1 MSVVSF
7 DVGRELRVRGTPVCR
22 PIEVGLLGC
31 GNVGAAFA
39 ALTQQPHRSPSPVQV
54 ATALVR
60 DARRDRPTLRGE
72 ALRTQ
77 LADEVFS
84 GSPDVIVEL
93 LGGTE
98 PARTLVLE
106 ALHRRIP
113 VVTANKSLLAAH
125 GRELRDAAANALTPL
140 LYEAAVIAGVPFLG
154 TFARRPYAAQITS
167 ITGIANGTSNYVLT
181 RAATDRTGIDAALTD
196 AQRLGLAEPDP
207 SNDIDGIDAL
217 EKLVVLLQHFAG
229 VDVPVTA
236 VECRGIRTLSAAQIE
251 QAASLDGVI
260 KPIIHGDWTDGVQAC
275 VGPAF
280 VPHGHLLS
288 NVDGAE
294 NALVLGGPRGR
305 MVFRG
310 PGAGPAVTAATVLDD
325 VIEATSAALGA
336 TAPAL
341 QPATVQSPE
350 SEWFVSVSA
359 NRLPRGLEIA
369 DLLSSFGVFIRRA
382 GQRQST
388 DGVDRVAALTWPCE
402 RPCLERALAA
412 LDSAADCRSL
422 CFRAL
427 GS

>member
-7 DVGRELRVRGTPVCR
+7 DVGRELRVRSTPACR

-39 ALTQQPHRSPSPVQV
+39 ALTQEPHHTATQVQV
-54 ATALVR
+54 NTALVR
-60 DARRDRPTLRGE
+60 DARRDRPSLRGE

-84 GSPDVIVEL
+84 GSPDVVVEL

-125 GRELRDAAANALTPL
+125 GRELRDAAAGALTPL

-154 TFARRPYAAQITS
+154 TFARRPYAAEITS
-167 ITGIANGTSNYVLT
+167 IVGIANGTSNYVLT
-181 RAATDRTGIDAALTD
+181 RAAADRTGIDVALAD

-207 SNDIDGIDAL
+207 SNDVEGIDAL
-217 EKLVVLLQHFAG
+217 EKLVVLLQHFAS
-229 VDVPVTA
+229 VDVSVAA
-236 VECRGIRTLSAAQIE
+236 VECRGIRSLTSAEIE
-251 QAASLDGVI
+251 QASALDGVI
-260 KPIIHGDWTDGVQAC
+260 KPVIAADWSDGVRAF
-275 VGPAF
+275 VGPTF
-280 VPHGHLLS
+280 VPRDHVLS
-288 NVDGAE
+288 PVDGAE
-294 NALVLGGPRGR
+294 NAVVLGGSRGR
-305 MVFRG
+305 IVFRG

-325 VIEATSAALGA
+325 VLEAATGA
-336 TAPAL
+336 PGAHPL
-341 QPATVQSPE
+341 PLKPVEVQASE
-350 SEWFVSVSA
+350 TEWFLSLAA
-359 NRLPRGLEIA
+359 NRLPRGIEIA
-369 DLLSSFGVFIRRA
+369 DLLSSFGVFIRRT
-382 GQRQST
+382 GQRRSS
-388 DGVDRVAALTWPCE
+388 DGVERVAAIAWPCE
-402 RPCLERALAA
+402 RPRLERALRALETAA
-412 LDSAADCRSL
+412 ACRSL